1 MRIIRSEVLNLRL
14 FGGREGMSRASWVM
28 KGRKE
33 GWQNI
38 SLPRQEVAKQ
48 ETGKVLLGENARK
61 ERKQMLTAC
70 SKFQTL
76 SYIRDLIGKTILWE
90 RHHYFHFIDVE
101 SEDSALFLSSI
112 PLLHRGVK
120 CFEILEEKSQFLSF
134 KNFISLGSQLEG
146 TEKRKHSWY
155 AWASETT

>member
-1 MRIIRSEVLNLRL
+1 
-14 FGGREGMSRASWVM
+14 M

-33 GWQNI
+33 AWQNI

-76 SYIRDLIGKTILWE
+76 SYIRDLIGKTIL
-90 RHHYFHFIDVE
+90 
-101 SEDSALFLSSI
+101 
-112 PLLHRGVK
+112 
-120 CFEILEEKSQFLSF
+120 
-134 KNFISLGSQLEG
+134 
-146 TEKRKHSWY
+146 
-155 AWASETT
+155 